1 MYLRV
6 VVPEI
11 DPDSKQPLGI
21 FVAAGD
27 LLKERELDPWARELI
42 RERLDWYD
50 AELPI
55 PPRERF
61 RSGRAVCWFKPEAG
75 PMIQRLWPVAVAMRE
90 CGVPVRVVRRYRPG
104 RIRYQDRWQVVV
116 V

>member
-1 MYLRV
+1 MYFRFATARV
-6 VVPEI
+6 
-11 DPDSKQPLGI
+11 DPVSKQPLGI

-27 LLKERELDPWARELI
+27 LLREGVDPWAKELI
-42 RERLDWYD
+42 EERLDWYN

-55 PPRERF
+55 PPPERF
-61 RSGRAVCWFKPEAG
+61 RGGKAVCWFKPDAG
-75 PMIQRLWPVAVAMRE
+75 PMIQRLWPVARAMSH
-90 CGVPVRVVRRYRPG
+90 CGLPVRVIRRNHPG